1 MQQSNPGRNA
11 KRHPTARCE
20 ISSTDDS
27 GEELMAA
34 FDYIVVGAGS
44 AGAVVAGRLSE
55 DPGVRVLLI
64 EAGGAK
70 KPMNVQIPA
79 AFATQFRTNLDWD
92 YHTEPEPG
100 LNNRSLYHPRAKYL
114 GGCSGMNAMVYIRGS
129 RHDYDSWAKAGAT
142 GWSYGDVLPLFKKSE
157 RNSRGENE
165 YHGATGPLHIEDLRS
180 PNPLSESLI
189 EGMVSTGLPRNVD
202 FNGAE
207 QVGAGLNQVT
217 QKRGTRWTTAD
228 AFVAPASKRRNFTV
242 LAETHVNRL
251 RIEGGRVVGV
261 EVTRDGRREFHQADR
276 EVVVSAGAFNTPKI
290 LMLSGIG
297 PADHLAQHGI
307 QVVVDNPNVGSH
319 LMDHPFYLANFET
332 TARGTLANA
341 QSPVQLAKF
350 VASRRGSLTSNI
362 AEAGAF
368 FHTRSG
374 EAAPDMQMFG
384 APAYFWNNGFT
395 THDKPAY
402 AIGLSLVG
410 SRSRGRV
417 RLRGGDPM
425 AKPALTF
432 NYFSD
437 PAEMDSMVTGIERA
451 REVAHSSAM
460 RGLTTRELHPG
471 GGAAGRSE
479 IEAEIR
485 RNVAHTYHPSCTARI
500 GTEADGVVDPQ
511 LRVHGV
517 AGLRIADA
525 SVFPTIPHGNTHAPT
540 VLVGEK
546 AAQLMRAAR

>member
-1 MQQSNPGRNA
+1 MV
-11 KRHPTARCE
+11 
-20 ISSTDDS
+20 
-27 GEELMAA
+27 A

-70 KPMNVQIPA
+70 KPMNVKIPA
-79 AFATQFRTNLDWD
+79 AFATQFKTNLDWD
-92 YHTEPEPG
+92 YHTDPEPH

-114 GGCSGMNAMVYIRGS
+114 GGCSGMNAMLYIRGS
-129 RHDYDSWAKAGAT
+129 RHDYDEWAKAGAT
-142 GWSYGDVLPLFKKSE
+142 GWSYSEVLPLFKKSE
-157 RNSRGENE
+157 GNSRGESE
-165 YHGATGPLHIEDLRS
+165 YHGATGPLRVEDLRS
-180 PNPLSESLI
+180 PNPLSETLI
-189 EGMVSTGLPRNVD
+189 EAMVSTGLPRTAD

-207 QVGAGLNQVT
+207 QVGAGFNQVT
-217 QKRGTRWTTAD
+217 QRRGSRWTTAD
-228 AFVAPASKRRNFTV
+228 AFVAPAQRRRNFTV
-242 LAETHVNRL
+242 LADAHVNRL

-261 EVTRDGRREFHQADR
+261 EVTRAGRQEFHQADR
-276 EVVVSAGAFNTPKI
+276 EVVVSAGAFNTPQI

-307 QVVVDNPNVGSH
+307 RVVVDNPNVGSH

-332 TARGTLANA
+332 TARGTLAKA
-341 QSPVQLAKF
+341 QSPVQLAKYI
-350 VASRRGSLTSNI
+350 ASRRGLLTSNI

-374 EAAPDMQMFG
+374 EVAPDMQMFG
-384 APAYFWNNGFT
+384 APAFFWDNGFT

-402 AIGLSLVG
+402 AIALSLVG
-410 SRSRGRV
+410 SRSRGQV
-417 RLRGGDPM
+417 RLRSADPTS
-425 AKPALTF
+425 KPALTF

-437 PAEMDSMVTGIERA
+437 PAEMDSMIAGIERA
-451 REVAHSSAM
+451 REVANSPAM
-460 RGLTTRELHPG
+460 RDLTTRELHPG
-471 GGAAGRSE
+471 GGATSRAE

-485 RNVAHTYHPSCTARI
+485 RNVAHTYHPACSARI
-500 GTEADGVVDPQ
+500 GTEADGVVDAQ

-517 AGLRIADA
+517 AGLRVADA
-525 SVFPTIPHGNTHAPT
+525 SVFPTIPHGNTHAPS

-546 AAQLMRAAR
+546 AAQLMGAVR